1 MRTTL
6 TLDNDVAALLK
17 RVMSRKQRGLKDV
30 VNDALRD
37 GLTRQL
43 APRSPNVPFET
54 QARDLGRSLVPS
66 FDNIAQVLALSEG
79 DDYK

>member
-6 TLDNDVAALLK
+6 TLDDDVAALLK
-17 RVMSRKQRGLKDV
+17 RVVSRKHRGVKDI

-43 APRSPNVPFET
+43 APRSKPAPFQT
-54 QARDLGRSLVPS
+54 QVRDLGRCFAPSL
-66 FDNIAQVLALSEG
+66 DNIAQVLAHSEG